1 MKSFLLPA
9 APNDRARTFYGK
21 AVVVEEENGGRL
33 LLSYGVP
40 VCRITSDGEFIRI
53 WPGYSATTMRH
64 LQTLQ
69 VEIGYNETRAA
80 PERFS
85 KIDFLEGC

>member
-21 AVVVEEENGGRL
+21 AVIEEEENGGHL

-40 VCRITSDGEFIRI
+40 VCRITSGGEFIRI

-64 LQTLQ
+64 VNSFIYFYGVPGGGKSWWDSL
-69 VEIGYNETRAA
+69 EINV
-80 PERFS
+80 
-85 KIDFLEGC
+85 

>member
-40 VCRITSDGEFIRI
+40 GGGKKWWD
-53 WPGYSATTMRH
+53 A
-64 LQTLQ
+64 
-69 VEIGYNETRAA
+69 
-80 PERFS
+80 
-85 KIDFLEGC
+85 LEVREVL

>member
-9 APNDRARTFYGK
+9 APSDRARTFYGK

-40 VCRITSDGEFIRI
+40 DHVRRGIYQNLAR
-53 WPGYSATTMRH
+53 
-64 LQTLQ
+64 L
-69 VEIGYNETRAA
+69 
-80 PERFS
+80 
-85 KIDFLEGC
+85 

>member
-9 APNDRARTFYGK
+9 APSDRARTFYGK
-21 AVVVEEENGGRL
+21 AVVVEEENGGCL

-40 VCRITSDGEFIRI
+40 VCRITSGGEFIRI

-64 LQTLQ
+64 
-69 VEIGYNETRAA
+69 VNSFIYFYGVPGGGKKWWDA
-80 PERFS
+80 
-85 KIDFLEGC
+85 LEVREVL

>member
-1 MKSFLLPA
+1 MKSFLLPT
-9 APNDRARTFYGK
+9 APSDRARTFYGK
-21 AVVVEEENGGRL
+21 AVVVVEETGGHL

-64 LQTLQ
+64 INSFIYFYGVPGGGKKWWDTLE
-69 VEIGYNETRAA
+69 VR
-80 PERFS
+80 
-85 KIDFLEGC
+85 KVL